1 MYVEQYILDHVERC
15 NVSRDKIKEDIG
27 IDLEKIEKNQLEL
40 TAEEFIQLCMYLR
53 LSPEKITE
61 WMLSKR

>member
-53 LSPEKITE
+53 LSPEEITE